1 MPFWVA
7 SGFGKT
13 RPTLTG
19 VAGREDLD
27 RSQHAYV
34 VSLARIEALFRTE
47 SKRFEL
53 PAPFGW
59 RIAEPLDTDA
69 AGQTTFDR
77 CLDKAGRE
85 EGERDRHVDLPDAA
99 FFADA
104 DFLDGGHSTGDDIV
118 EPLAAFGDS
127 ADEACAALE
136 LFRLDIASRRIMG
149 QQDPARSFGWWLL
162 PGDRERS
169 FI

>member
-1 MPFWVA
+1 M
-7 SGFGKT
+7 
-13 RPTLTG
+13 TG

-77 CLDKAGRE
+77 CLDQAGRE
-85 EGERDRHVDLPDAA
+85 EASEMAILTCLTLHFSRTQIPWTVVTRPETTSSSHWRPLAMALTRRARRSNCFGWTSLRDALWGSRIRRDR
-99 FFADA
+99 
-104 DFLDGGHSTGDDIV
+104 LDGGFCQGIV
-118 EPLAAFGDS
+118 SD
-127 ADEACAALE
+127 
-136 LFRLDIASRRIMG
+136 
-149 QQDPARSFGWWLL
+149 
-162 PGDRERS
+162 
-169 FI
+169 